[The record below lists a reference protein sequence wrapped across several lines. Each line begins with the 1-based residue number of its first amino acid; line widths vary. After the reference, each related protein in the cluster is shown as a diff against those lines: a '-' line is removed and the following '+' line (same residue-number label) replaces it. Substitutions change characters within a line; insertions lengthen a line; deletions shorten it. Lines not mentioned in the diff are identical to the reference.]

1 MLLTQGIFKGGMY
14 KKKNFASY
22 GAKVSE
28 GQRMGGRGR
37 GQEKAPAAQLAHF
50 STPSQQEQ
58 TVIADHSNTNVRIAG
73 YSNEL

>member
-28 GQRMGGRGR
+28 GQRIGGRGR
-37 GQEKAPAAQLAHF
+37 G
-50 STPSQQEQ
+50 
-58 TVIADHSNTNVRIAG
+58 
-73 YSNEL
+73 